1 MSKRLRLSPIT
12 AALLS
17 LAAGA
22 LRGVDPDPGT
32 DGPVDL
38 VIGGVSDAV
47 YALADA
53 GSVDSDD
60 GRTVTAAETRAI
72 LWALVVD
79 LDHAAA
85 LIPADLVT
93 VPVPVW
99 TYAVLAGVGAML
111 ARADGPVGVI
121 AAALRALADATRDGV
136 VDAAELVAVIATIRA
151 AADAAIADAA

>member
-1 MSKRLRLSPIT
+1 MAKHLRLSPIT

-22 LRGVDPDPGT
+22 LRGVDPDPA
-32 DGPVDL
+32 PVGL
-38 VIGGVSDAV
+38 LISGVSDAV
-47 YALADA
+47 AELAAA
-53 GSVDSDD
+53 GSVDSDA
-60 GRTVTAAETRAI
+60 GRVVTAAETRAI
-72 LWALVVD
+72 LEALVID
-79 LDHAAA
+79 LEHAAA

-99 TYAVLAGVGAML
+99 TYAVLAGVGALL

-136 VDAAELVAVIATIRA
+136 VDAAELVAVIAAIRA

>member
-1 MSKRLRLSPIT
+1 MAKPLRLSPIT

-47 YALADA
+47 GALADA
-53 GSVDSDD
+53 GSADSDD
-60 GRTVTAAETRAI
+60 GRTVTVRETRAI
-72 LWALVVD
+72 LEALVAD
-79 LDHAAA
+79 LERAAA

-99 TYAVLAGVGAML
+99 TYAVLAGVGALL
-111 ARADGPVGVI
+111 ARADGVVGVI
-121 AAALRALADATRDGV
+121 ASALQALAAATRDGV
-136 VDAAELVAVIATIRA
+136 VDAAELVTVIATIRA
-151 AADAAIADAA
+151 AADAARSDLA

>member
-22 LRGVDPDPGT
+22 LRDVDLAPVA
-32 DGPVDL
+32 DGPVDV

-60 GRTVTAAETRAI
+60 CRTVTAAETRAI
-72 LWALVVD
+72 LEALVAD

-93 VPVPVW
+93 LPVPAW
-99 TYAVLAGVGAML
+99 TYAVLAGVGALL

-121 AAALRALADATRDGV
+121 AAALRALGERTF
-136 VDAAELVAVIATIRA
+136 T
-151 AADAAIADAA
+151 

>member
-1 MSKRLRLSPIT
+1 MAKPLRLSPIT

-22 LRGVDPDPGT
+22 LRGVDLDPGAV
-32 DGPVDL
+32 GPVDV

-47 YALADA
+47 GALADA
-53 GSVDSDD
+53 GGVDSDD
-60 GRTVTAAETRAI
+60 GRTVTAGETRLI
-72 LWALVVD
+72 LDSLVVG

-85 LIPADLVT
+85 LIPANLVT
-93 VPVPVW
+93 LPVPVW
-99 TYAVLAGVGAML
+99 SYAVLAGVGALL

-136 VDAAELVAVIATIRA
+136 VDATELVAVIAAIRA